1 LRQEVVADESL
12 MTLKFKVYEMEMM
25 RFIVVLHVMMNVFIR
40 GLTVLCAIN
49 IDRGSVKFK
58 GEIVAHARFYS

>member
-1 LRQEVVADESL
+1 LRQTVVADEPL

-25 RFIVVLHVMMNVFIR
+25 RFIVVLHVMMNVFMW

-49 IDRGSVKFK
+49 IDCGSVKFK

>member
-1 LRQEVVADESL
+1 

-25 RFIVVLHVMMNVFIR
+25 RLIVVLHVMMNVFMR
-40 GLTVLCAIN
+40 GLTVLCAID